1 MNSTLI
7 CKPDYLKHYEPYLK
21 NKTATFFDNCNN
33 FKSEIDCL
41 RKVVKKYY
49 VEENFDRDEDPVPVF
64 EDPNKL
70 IQSEY
75 QNQLRKFDAL
85 SKIKNL
91 MQSLLLCT
99 KTDDDNDECLDM
111 ELFGLPLKEQKL
123 VLLKRIDNLKHCKE
137 LGKKILK
144 KLQDEL
150 SSYQQKERKST
161 FEAISMTDFYKSK
174 LTPIKILERD
184 INNEVT
190 RIKEAFTKKYESL
203 FLIKLKCEKLDLRM
217 RVDLMPK
224 ITTLEITLMEKRSE
238 LEKVENDTREHIK
251 QENLQMKIDDEYDKK
266 MRFLTKDYD
275 KVVEEN
281 QSLVIAIEHMKNS
294 LIRTFRKKDKLTKI
308 FAETLIN
315 SGQNSAID
323 KRLSEVQ
330 NNQIKSDLCYIK
342 NSTINDY
349 TRQDVAI
356 INLRE
361 QICRMIQ
368 KISKSNNFINVLKND
383 LKFLRNEHQKYGIGH
398 DYMGNTIMAPKT
410 QFNI

>member
-1 MNSTLI
+1 MNLSLI
-7 CKPDYLKHYEPYLK
+7 CKSDYLKHYEPYLK
-21 NKTATFFDNCNN
+21 NETATFFDNCNN

-41 RKVVKKYY
+41 RKVVNKYY
-49 VEENFDRDEDPVPVF
+49 VKENFDQTEDPVPVF
-64 EDPNKL
+64 QDSNKL

-75 QNQLRKFDAL
+75 QYQLRKFDAL
-85 SKIKNL
+85 NKIKDL
-91 MQSLLLCT
+91 LQCLLLCS
-99 KTDDDNDECLDM
+99 KSEDDNDECLDM
-111 ELFGLPLKEQKL
+111 EIFGLPLKEQKPA
-123 VLLKRIDNLKHCKE
+123 LLKRIDNLKHCKE

-144 KLQDEL
+144 KLQEEL
-150 SSYQQKERKST
+150 SSYQQKERKMT

-174 LTPIKILERD
+174 LTPVKILERD

-224 ITTLEITLMEKRSE
+224 ITILETSLFEKRYE
-238 LEKVENDTREHIK
+238 LERVENDTREHIQ

-266 MRFLTKDYD
+266 MRFLTEDYE
-275 KVVEEN
+275 KVVEQN
-281 QSLVIAIEHMKNS
+281 KSLVPAIEQIKKS
-294 LIRTFRKKDKLTKI
+294 LIRTFRKKDKLTKT

-330 NNQIKSDLCYIK
+330 NNHIKSDLCYIK

-349 TRQDVAI
+349 TLQDVAI

-398 DYMGNTIMAPKT
+398 DYMGNTIMSPKT
-410 QFNI
+410 